1 MHIPASLCII
11 VAQKAYMQITD
22 ELMDKIASLARLS
35 FSQEEKET
43 YKADFQKMLDFVDQ
57 LQEVDTEGVEPL
69 IHMTEEWNHVR
80 EDKPAHTISKEDA
93 LKNAPKADDN
103 FFYVPKVIDK

>member
-1 MHIPASLCII
+1 
-11 VAQKAYMQITD
+11 MQITD

-69 IHMTEEWNHVR
+69 IHMTEEWNHMR
-80 EDKPAHTISKEDA
+80 EDKPDHTISKEDA
-93 LKNAPKADDN
+93 LKNAPKADGN

>member
-1 MHIPASLCII
+1 
-11 VAQKAYMQITD
+11 MQITD

-35 FSQEEKET
+35 FSQEEKEA

-69 IHMTEEWNHVR
+69 IHMTEEWNHLR
-80 EDKPAHTISKEDA
+80 DDKPAHTISKEDA
-93 LKNAPKADDN
+93 LKNAPQADDN